1 MAQDIPADKA
11 QQVFFVDDDLI
22 ERLLRRDPTP
32 PRQRNRNRG
41 ILPRI
46 TISPCLLNVR
56 RNSKPQLRS
65 LKPLCRLNPGA
76 GRLRSAEDCASS
88 G

>member
-32 PRQRNRNRG
+32 
-41 ILPRI
+41 L
-46 TISPCLLNVR
+46 SP
-56 RNSKPQLRS
+56 
-65 LKPLCRLNPGA
+65 
-76 GRLRSAEDCASS
+76 
-88 G
+88 